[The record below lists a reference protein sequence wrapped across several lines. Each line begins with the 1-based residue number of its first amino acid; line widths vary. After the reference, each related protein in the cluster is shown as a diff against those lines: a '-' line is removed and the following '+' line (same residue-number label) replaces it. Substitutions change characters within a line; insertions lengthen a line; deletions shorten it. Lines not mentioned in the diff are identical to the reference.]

1 VPVVEVSLLNADEWV
16 GEYRLAYMPQVISTH
31 DVPEVDLLLVSGV
44 RLHGLDMEQRS
55 GLHRAAGRNVVNR
68 T

>member
-1 VPVVEVSLLNADEWV
+1 
-16 GEYRLAYMPQVISTH
+16 M
-31 DVPEVDLLLVSGV
+31 DLLLVSGGV
-44 RLHGLDMEQRS
+44 RNEKDMYDLRVQLHGLDMEQRS